1 MILIC
6 SEEQMETIPVST
18 RKVSELAQSEAGA
31 DEQGSTNGLPKYV
44 RIIESLR
51 TDLTSGQYRTGARL
65 PSEAELVRKF
75 GVSRMTVVKA
85 IRQLQQEGLLVRRTG
100 SGTFA
105 AAANEEGGRVF
116 GLLIPDLGQTE
127 IFEPICHG
135 MVRTP
140 SAKTDSLLWGHS
152 LATSENKD
160 EEAEALCWRYIEQK
174 VAGVFFAPVE
184 FSPQR
189 EGVNRR
195 ILRALDKAGIPVVLL
210 DRSGLPYPAR
220 SPYDLVGIDN
230 RRAGYIV
237 TDHLLRQG
245 AQQIAFLAR
254 EGSAETV
261 DDRIVGYR
269 EALFAHGMKQTK
281 NLVCRGDAADTTFI
295 ESFVKRQR
303 IDAFVC
309 ANDLTAANLMQTL
322 IGLGIGIPED
332 VRIVGIDDVKYAS
345 LLPIPLTTYRQ
356 PCSAIGA
363 VSMCAMHE
371 RVQNPQL
378 PARSI
383 MVDGE
388 LVVRRSCGTKG

>member
-1 MILIC
+1 MIQIYAEVQLEI
-6 SEEQMETIPVST
+6 IAVST
-18 RKVSELAQSEAGA
+18 RNAGELGESELKV
-31 DEQGSTNGLPKYV
+31 DEQESTNGLPKYA

-51 TDLTSGQYRTGARL
+51 NDLTSGRYRTGARL

-105 AAANEEGGRVF
+105 AAGHEVEGRVF

-140 SAKTDSLLWGHS
+140 SAKTHSLLWGHS
-152 LATSENKD
+152 LATSEHKE
-160 EEAEALCWRYIEQK
+160 EEAEHLCQQYIAQH
-174 VAGVFFAPVE
+174 VAGVFFAPLE
-184 FSPQR
+184 FSSER
-189 EGVNRR
+189 EAVNRR
-195 ILRALDKAGIPVVLL
+195 ILKAFDKAGIPVILL
-210 DRSGLPYPAR
+210 DRTGLPYPAR

-230 RRAGYIV
+230 RQAGYIV

-245 AQQIAFLAR
+245 AKHIAFLGR

-269 EALFAHGMKQTK
+269 EALLAHGVKQPK
-281 NLVCRGDAADTTFI
+281 NLVIRGDAADTVL
-295 ESFVKRQR
+295 VKSLFKGQK

-322 IGLGIGIPED
+322 IGLGISIPEEI
-332 VRIVGIDDVKYAS
+332 RITGIDDVKYAS
-345 LLPIPLTTYRQ
+345 LLPIPLTTFRQ

-363 VSMCAMHE
+363 VSMSAMQE
-371 RVQNPQL
+371 RINNPQL

-383 MVDGE
+383 LLDGE
-388 LVVRRSCGTKG
+388 LVVRRSCGSKE

>member
-1 MILIC
+1 
-6 SEEQMETIPVST
+6 VST
-18 RKVSELAQSEAGA
+18 RNSRKPGNAEIDA
-31 DEQGSTNGLPKYV
+31 DEPEQTNGQPKYV
-44 RIIESLR
+44 RIMESLR
-51 TDLTSGQYRTGARL
+51 SDLTSGQYRTGARL

-75 GVSRMTVVKA
+75 GVSRMTVIKA

-105 AAANEEGGRVF
+105 ASGREGEGRVF

-140 SAKTDSLLWGHS
+140 SAKTHSLLWGHS
-152 LATSENKD
+152 LATTEHKE
-160 EEAEALCWRYIEQK
+160 EEAESLCRRYIEQK

-189 EGVNRR
+189 EAVNRK
-195 ILRALDKAGIPVVLL
+195 ILKALDNAGIPVILL
-210 DRSGLPYPAR
+210 DRTGLPYPAR

-245 AQQIAFLAR
+245 AKQIAFLAR

-269 EALFAHGMKQTK
+269 EALLAHGIKRLK
-281 NLVCRGDAADTTFI
+281 DLVVRADATDA
-295 ESFVKRQR
+295 SLLKSLVKGQK

-322 IGLGIGIPED
+322 IGLGIRIPEE

-345 LLPIPLTTYRQ
+345 LLPIPLTTFRQ

-363 VSMCAMHE
+363 VSMCAMQE
-371 RVQNPQL
+371 RINNPQL

-383 MVDGE
+383 LLDGE
-388 LVVRRSCGTKG
+388 LVVRRSCGSKK